1 MDCETSLLKLKN
13 YSNNDLINYLLTEK
27 NLNHLHSLKIILDDL
42 YYNTSNYTDCNNC
55 FSDEQYDILKDII
68 TTRDPDYIPPVG
80 IRIRENSNEV
90 NLPFFL
96 PSIDKIK
103 QNDDKKLKNWIK
115 KNNDNLPINSSL
127 DKYIIT
133 DKLDGVSCLMVIK
146 NNKKK
151 LYTRGDGN
159 KGSDISY
166 IYQYIKNVPKNVK
179 NIVIRGELIIS
190 KVNFLKYSE
199 IYSNARNMVSGLINS
214 KSISDGLND
223 IEFITYEIIENN
235 EQQNIPSSQLEL
247 LSNLRFSTSFFTT
260 SLLNLEQTD
269 LSSTGQGAGE
279 DKSVEQASPLL
290 TGSETSSLKEALKE
304 IGIDRSG
311 SDFVTRDVPFFTR
324 VVKPVNLDIGILES
338 YHIERKMS
346 SLYEIDG
353 IVIQYDIPYIRPI
366 NTNPKY
372 SFAFKMIQSGYIKKT
387 TVLRV
392 EWNVSKYGVL
402 KPRVE
407 IEPVHI
413 GGVIISYSSAFNAK
427 YVIDNKICVGSVI
440 GITRSGDVIPYIVY
454 VEKNENNLAC
464 MPDVK
469 YKWNNSGIDILLDEE
484 DNGEINIKIISGVF
498 SKLNIKY
505 ISISTVRKLY
515 INGFDTFLK
524 IISASINQL
533 LEIFQEKTSNRIYK
547 NIKDVLKNS
556 NNGVNLENLLGSI
569 CIFGYGIGSK
579 KIKNLLSHIPNL
591 FEIYKI
597 ISEEELVSLILSV
610 EGFSNITA
618 KKIID
623 NILICDNFIN
633 DVKPYINFKNDTL
646 QCNTILNELKN
657 KKIVFSGFRDKVLED
672 NIISNGGKTSLSVSK
687 NTDILVVS
695 DINENT
701 SKKLKAL
708 ELNIIIISK
717 DDFINRYLDHI

>member
-1 MDCETSLLKLKN
+1 MDCKTSLLKLKN

-27 NLNHLHSLKIILDDL
+27 DLNHLHSLKIILDDL
-42 YYNTSNYTDCNNC
+42 YYNTTLTECFNSNC

-68 TTRDPDYIPPVG
+68 TTRDPDYIPPIG
-80 IRIRENSNEV
+80 IRIRENSNDGTSREV

-103 QNDDKKLKNWIK
+103 QNDNKKLQNWVK
-115 KNNDNLPINSSL
+115 KNNDNLTLVPLITN
-127 DKYIIT
+127 YIIT

-166 IYQYIKNVPKNVK
+166 IYQYIKNVPKNVN

-190 KVNFLKYSE
+190 KVNFLKYSK

-214 KSISDGLND
+214 KSISEGLND
-223 IEFITYEIIENN
+223 IEFIVYEIIENN
-235 EQQNIPSSQLEL
+235 ELQNTPSSQLEL
-247 LSNLRFSTSFFTT
+247 LSNLRFSTPFFTT
-260 SLLNLEQTD
+260 
-269 LSSTGQGAGE
+269 
-279 DKSVEQASPLL
+279 
-290 TGSETSSLKEALKE
+290 
-304 IGIDRSG
+304 IIM
-311 SDFVTRDVPFFTR
+311 
-324 VVKPVNLDIGILES
+324 LDIGILES
-338 YHIERKMS
+338 YNIERKSS

-353 IVIQYDIPYIRPI
+353 IVIQSDIPYIRTI

-372 SFAFKMIQSGYIKKT
+372 SFAFKMTQISDIKKT

-392 EWNVSKYGVL
+392 EWNVSKHGIL

-427 YVIDNKICVGSVI
+427 YVIDNKICTGSII
-440 GITRSGDVIPYIVY
+440 GIIRSGDVIPYIVY
-454 VEKNENNLAC
+454 VEKNDNNIGC

-484 DNGEINIKIISGVF
+484 DNGEINIKLISGVF

-515 INGFDTFLK
+515 INGLDTFLK
-524 IISASINQL
+524 IISASLNQL
-533 LEIFQEKTSNRIYK
+533 LEIFPEKTSNRIYK
-547 NIKDVLKNS
+547 NIKDGLKNT
-556 NNGVNLENLLGSI
+556 VNLEDLLGSI
-569 CIFGYGIGSK
+569 CIFGYGFGSK
-579 KIKNLLSHIPNL
+579 KIKKLLIHIPNL
-591 FEIYKI
+591 FEIYKTI
-597 ISEEELVSLILSV
+597 TKEELVSLILSI
-610 EGFSNITA
+610 EGFSNITS

-623 NILICDNFIN
+623 NILICDTFIN
-633 DVKPYINFKNDTL
+633 DLKPYINFTKYSERVLTTGSNK
-646 QCNTILNELKN
+646 LKN
-657 KKIVFSGFRDKVLED
+657 KNIVFSGFRDKLLEE
-672 NIISNGGKTSLSVSK
+672 NIVSNGGKISLSVSK
-687 NTDILVVS
+687 NTDILIVPTGETGPNS
-695 DINENT
+695 G
-701 SKKLKAL
+701 KKIKAL
-708 ELNIIIISK
+708 ELNILIISK
-717 DDFINRYLDHI
+717 DDFNNYYL

>member
-1 MDCETSLLKLKN
+1 MDYETLKN

-27 NLNHLHSLKIILDDL
+27 DLNHLHSLKIILDDL
-42 YYNTSNYTDCNNC
+42 YYNTTLQELTACPVSLVNSNC

-80 IRIRENSNEV
+80 IRIRENSNDGISREV

-103 QNDDKKLKNWIK
+103 QHDNKKLQNWIK
-115 KNNDNLPINSSL
+115 KNNDNLNLNEVPLIPLITIPAPSSPL
-127 DKYIIT
+127 PRAGGTGTGPSSEGTACRWKQNVPFSSCNYIIT

-214 KSISDGLND
+214 KSISEGLND
-223 IEFITYEIIENN
+223 IEFIVYEIIENN
-235 EQQNIPSSQLEL
+235 EQQNTPSSQLEL
-247 LSNLRFSTSFFTT
+247 LSNLRFSTSFFNKIIT
-260 SLLNLEQTD
+260 
-269 LSSTGQGAGE
+269 
-279 DKSVEQASPLL
+279 
-290 TGSETSSLKEALKE
+290 
-304 IGIDRSG
+304 
-311 SDFVTRDVPFFTR
+311 
-324 VVKPVNLDIGILES
+324 LDIGILES
-338 YHIERKMS
+338 YNIERKLS

-353 IVIQYDIPYIRPI
+353 IVIQSDIPYIRPI

-372 SFAFKMIQSGYIKKT
+372 SFAFKMTQISDIKKT

-392 EWNVSKYGVL
+392 EWNVSKHGIL

-427 YVIDNKICVGSVI
+427 YVIDNKICTGSII
-440 GITRSGDVIPYIVY
+440 GIIRSGDVIPYIVY
-454 VEKNENNLAC
+454 VEQNERNIGC

-469 YKWNNSGIDILLDEE
+469 YKWSNSGIDILLDED
-484 DNGEINIKIISGVF
+484 DNGEINIKIIAGVF

-515 INGFDTFLK
+515 INGLDTFLK
-524 IISASINQL
+524 IISVCINQL
-533 LEIFQEKTSNRIYK
+533 LEIFPEKTSNRIYK
-547 NIKDVLKNS
+547 NIKDGLKKV
-556 NNGVNLENLLGSI
+556 VNLEDLLGSI

-579 KIKNLLSHIPNL
+579 KIKNLLIHIPNL
-591 FEIYKI
+591 FEIYKTI
-597 ISEEELVSLILSV
+597 TKEELFSLILSI

-623 NILICDNFIN
+623 NILICDTFIN
-633 DVKPYINFKNDTL
+633 DLKPYIIFTNYSEHVPTVNNPTGGSTKK
-646 QCNTILNELKN
+646 LKN
-657 KKIVFSGFRDKVLED
+657 KKIVFSGFRDKLLEE
-672 NIISNGGKTSLSVSK
+672 NIVSNGGKISLSISK
-687 NTDILVVS
+687 NTDILIVPTGETEKNS
-695 DINENT
+695 G
-701 SKKLKAL
+701 KKLKAL
-708 ELNIIIISK
+708 ELNILIISK
-717 DDFINRYLDHI
+717 DDFNNYYL